1 MPLVYKMIG
10 ENILIFI
17 NKNKTVIPPYCLE
30 AILTRSKNRHNN
42 FPNISESTLFPE
54 TKLIEELTWVLKF
67 LNIIKS
73 FWGKLYFAHSC

>member
-1 MPLVYKMIG
+1 MPLVYKMTG
-10 ENILIFI
+10 ETILIFI
-17 NKNKTVIPPYCLE
+17 NKNKTVVPPYCLE
-30 AILTRSKNRHNN
+30 AISTRSKNRHNN

-54 TKLIEELTWVLKF
+54 TKLIAELTRVLKF

>member
-1 MPLVYKMIG
+1 MPLVYKMSG
-10 ENILIFI
+10 KTILIFI
-17 NKNKTVIPPYCLE
+17 NKNKTVVPPCCLA

-54 TKLIEELTWVLKF
+54 TKLIAGLKRVLKF

-73 FWGKLYFAHSC
+73 FGGKLYFAHGC

>member
-1 MPLVYKMIG
+1 MPLVYKMSG
-10 ENILIFI
+10 KTILIFI
-17 NKNKTVIPPYCLE
+17 NKNKMVVPPCCLA

-54 TKLIEELTWVLKF
+54 TKLIAGLTWVLKF
-67 LNIIKS
+67 INIIKS